1 MSICAQVILPLAF
14 RNKALD
20 AAIFAASTMY
30 LGRVRGDTNLRRL
43 AISAYPNALY
53 RFRSELTFAFESKA
67 EQRYQKDLVMAIL
80 LSLLLLEVRPPEQ
93 DIRQDSTER
102 SVWYSEK

>member
-1 MSICAQVILPLAF
+1 MRPDQEFSKTS
-14 RNKALD
+14 R
-20 AAIFAASTMY
+20 
-30 LGRVRGDTNLRRL
+30 RGVHVDMRRL

-53 RFRSELTFAFESKA
+53 RFRSELTLAFESKA

-93 DIRQDSTER
+93 DTTRLHGTIFVVFRK
-102 SVWYSEK
+102 EK